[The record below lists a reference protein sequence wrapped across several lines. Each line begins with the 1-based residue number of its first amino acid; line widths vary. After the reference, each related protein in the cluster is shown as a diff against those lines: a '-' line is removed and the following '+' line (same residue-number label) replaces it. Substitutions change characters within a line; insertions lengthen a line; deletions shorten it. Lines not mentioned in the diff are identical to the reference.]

1 MRMQWIPMIAI
12 IIINLGIDV
21 AIWQWLKKAGKHCRT
36 LRTLHTVA
44 ATAMLALI
52 VTALSIPART
62 VSNHTFVTL
71 MWMLY
76 TYMGLCI
83 PRFVTVLLWQ
93 AGRLCRQSTARKA
106 THAIAAAAGLAL
118 LVAMWW
124 GALITPHKVNV
135 ERVTVK
141 SAKLPAKFNGFRI
154 VQISDLHLGT
164 YGTDTSAVKTFV
176 DSVNALNP
184 DMVCFTGDLVSR
196 RTSEAEPFRHLLASL
211 HAPYGVLSILGNHDY
226 DDYST
231 WPTERQKIAD
241 RKALVDF
248 EHSVGWRLLKN
259 ETAAIGIGSDTIDV
273 IGAENFGDPPFP
285 TYGSLSATHNDLS
298 NGRFKILLQH
308 NPYEWRADVA
318 GKTPVDLTLSG
329 HTHAMQIM
337 LTVMGHRLS
346 PACLRYREWG
356 GRYDDGDQSLYVNIG
371 LGMVGMPMR
380 IGATPEITVI
390 TLESTK
396 AAANHP

>member
-1 MRMQWIPMIAI
+1 MRMQWIPMIAV

-21 AIWQWLKKAGKHCRT
+21 AIWRWLKRQRACRQWLKWAHA
-36 LRTLHTVA
+36 VA
-44 ATAMLALI
+44 AAAMLALI
-52 VTALSIPART
+52 AVALSLPART
-62 VSNHTFVTL
+62 VSNHTFVVI
-71 MWMLY
+71 MWMIY
-76 TYMGLCI
+76 TYLGLCI

-93 AGRLCRQSTARKA
+93 TGRLCRHGSTARKA
-106 THAIAAAAGLAL
+106 THAVSAIAGL
-118 LVAMWW
+118 LVLAAMWW
-124 GALITPHKVNV
+124 GALVTPHRVNV

-141 SAKLPAKFNGFRI
+141 SAKLPANFDGFRI

-176 DSVNALNP
+176 DSVNALKP

-196 RTSEAEPFRHLLASL
+196 RTSEAEPFRHLLAQL

-231 WPTERQKIAD
+231 WPTESQKMAD

-248 EHSVGWRLLKN
+248 ERSVGWHLLKN
-259 ETAAIGIGSDTIDV
+259 ETATVGINGDTIDV

-285 TYGSLSATHNDLS
+285 TYGSLKATRNNLH

-308 NPYEWRADVA
+308 NPFEWRAEIA

-356 GRYDDGDQSLYVNIG
+356 GRYDEGSQTLYVNIG

-390 TLESTK
+390 TLK
-396 AAANHP
+396 R

>member
-1 MRMQWIPMIAI
+1 MIAI

-259 ETAAIGIGSDTIDV
+259 ETATIGIGSDTIDV